1 MTFIT
6 VDRVTFCYPNQTEPV
21 IRDISFKISEGGR
34 VALLGESGSGKS
46 TLLRLIAGIETPTR
60 GQILYNDV
68 PLTETDP
75 MRRNIGMVFQ
85 NYALIPHWEARR
97 TIGFFLALRH
107 REREVPERVRRVA
120 AITGVGLEK
129 LLERT
134 PNHLS
139 GGEKQQV
146 AIARAFARDLS
157 LLLLDEPFAN
167 LDAKLRTAARLE
179 LQKLL
184 REFPI
189 TTVLVTHDQA
199 EAAAIGGNIILLNK
213 GRIEQA
219 GQYET
224 LRDDPINLFVARF
237 IGSTPINVF
246 EGTARGGRWV
256 HPLWPPVDLPEAVP
270 DGTPMTLAI
279 RPDRLRVSAQGVGGR
294 ITQVQHLYGV
304 RRQLLEVETDGLEWR
319 IECDQQEHYRVGDT
333 LHACFDLD
341 GVLFFDAEGQRFPE

>member
-6 VDRVTFCYPNQTEPV
+6 VDHVTFRYPNQPEPV

-34 VALLGESGSGKS
+34 LALLGESGSGKS
-46 TLLRLIAGIETPTR
+46 TLLRLVAGIEAPTSGR
-60 GQILYNDV
+60 ILYNDI

-85 NYALIPHWEARR
+85 NYALIPHWEAKR

-107 REREVPERVRRVA
+107 REREVPERVRRVST
-120 AITGVGLEK
+120 ITGVGLER

-184 REFPI
+184 HEFPI
-189 TTVLVTHDQA
+189 TTILVTHDQA
-199 EAAAIGGNIILLNK
+199 EAAAIGGNIILLNN

-219 GQYET
+219 GDYDT
-224 LRDDPINLFVARF
+224 LRNDPNNLFVAQF
-237 IGSTPINVF
+237 IGSSAINLF
-246 EGTARGGRWV
+246 QGTVQNNRWT
-256 HPLWPPVDLPEAVP
+256 HPLWPPLPLPQPLPE
-270 DGTPMTLAI
+270 GTPLTLGI
-279 RPDRLRVSAQGVGGR
+279 RPEHVQLDAAGVAGR
-294 ITQVQHLYGV
+294 ITQVQYLYGV
-304 RRQLLEVETDGLEWR
+304 RRQLLEIETDGLTWR
-319 IECDQQEHYRVGDT
+319 VECDQQTLYQVGET
-333 LHACFDLD
+333 VHARLD
-341 GVLFFDAEGQRFPE
+341 SAGVLFFTEDGERFT

>member
-1 MTFIT
+1 MTFVT
-6 VDRVTFCYPNQTEPV
+6 VDHVTFCYPNQPAPV

-46 TLLRLIAGIETPTR
+46 TLLRLIAGIETPTSGR
-60 GQILYNDV
+60 VLYNDI
-68 PLTETDP
+68 PLNETDP

-85 NYALIPHWEARR
+85 NYALIPHWEAKR
-97 TIGFFLALRH
+97 TIGFFLALRR

-167 LDAKLRTAARLE
+167 LDAKLRAAARLE

-184 REFPI
+184 QEFPI

-199 EAAAIGGNIILLNK
+199 EAAAIGGNIILLNN
-213 GRIEQA
+213 GCIEQA
-219 GQYET
+219 GDYDT
-224 LRDDPINLFVARF
+224 LRNDPINLFVAQF
-237 IGSTPINVF
+237 IGSSAINRF
-246 EGTARGGRWV
+246 EGVVRAGQWT
-256 HPLWPPVDLPEAVP
+256 HPLWPPVTLPEP
-270 DGTPMTLAI
+270 LPEGTPLTLCI
-279 RPDRLRVSAQGVGGR
+279 RPEHVHLDAAGVGGR
-294 ITQVQHLYGV
+294 IIQAQYLYGV
-304 RRQLLEVETDGLEWR
+304 RRQLLEVETNGLEWR
-319 IECDQQEHYRVGDT
+319 IECDQQT
-333 LHACFDLD
+333 LHHTGETIHARFDPA
-341 GVLFFDAEGQRFPE
+341 GVLFFTPDGERFP

>member
-6 VDRVTFCYPNQTEPV
+6 VDHVTFQYPNQPEPV

-34 VALLGESGSGKS
+34 LALLGESGSGKS
-46 TLLRLIAGIETPTR
+46 TLLRLIAGIEVPTSGR
-60 GQILYNDV
+60 ILYNDI

-85 NYALIPHWEARR
+85 NYALIPHWEAKR

-120 AITGVGLEK
+120 AITGVGLER

-134 PNHLS
+134 PTHLS

-184 REFPI
+184 HEFPI
-189 TTVLVTHDQA
+189 TTILVTHDQA
-199 EAAAIGGNIILLNK
+199 EAAAIGGNIILLNN

-219 GQYET
+219 GDYDT
-224 LRDDPINLFVARF
+224 LRNDPNNLFVAQF
-237 IGSTPINVF
+237 IGSSAINLFQGVVRNNHW
-246 EGTARGGRWV
+246 A
-256 HPLWPPVDLPEAVP
+256 HPLWPPVPLPQPLP
-270 DGTPMTLAI
+270 DQAPLTLGI
-279 RPDRLRVSAQGVGGR
+279 RPEHIQLDAAGVAGR
-294 ITQVQHLYGV
+294 ITQVQYLYGA
-304 RRQLLEVETDGLEWR
+304 RRQLLEIETDGLTWR
-319 IECDQQEHYRVGDT
+319 IECDQQTLYHVGEAV
-333 LHACFDLD
+333 HARLNPA
-341 GVLFFDAEGQRFPE
+341 GALFFTEDGERFP

>member
-6 VDRVTFCYPNQTEPV
+6 VDHVTFRYPNQPEPV

-46 TLLRLIAGIETPTR
+46 TLLRLIAGIETPSEGR
-60 GQILYNDV
+60 ILYNDI
-68 PLTETDP
+68 PLNETDP

-85 NYALIPHWEARR
+85 NYALIPHWEAKR
-97 TIGFFLALRH
+97 TIGFFLALRR

-134 PNHLS
+134 PSHLS

-167 LDAKLRTAARLE
+167 LDAKLRTAARIE

-184 REFPI
+184 LEFPI

-199 EAAAIGGNIILLNK
+199 EAAAIGGNILLLNK

-219 GQYET
+219 GDYDT
-224 LRDDPINLFVARF
+224 LRNDPINLFVAQF
-237 IGSTPINVF
+237 IGSSAINRF
-246 EGTARGGRWV
+246 EGVVRNGQWT
-256 HPLWPPVDLPEAVP
+256 HPLWPPVTLPEP
-270 DGTPMTLAI
+270 LPEGTSLTLCI
-279 RPDRLRVSAQGVGGR
+279 RPEHVHLDAAGVGGR
-294 ITQVQHLYGV
+294 ITQAQYLYGV
-304 RRQLLEVETDGLEWR
+304 RRQLLEVETHNFEWR
-319 IECDQQEHYRVGDT
+319 VECDQQTLYRVGET
-333 LHACFDLD
+333 IHARLD
-341 GVLFFDAEGQRFPE
+341 PAGVLFFTTDGARFP